1 MFFIRNINQIKKKK
15 RKNSLSWMQLSI
27 IINKLR
33 YFYNR
38 IIWVKNKNLNFKKCK
53 RGSIKK
59 KQIIQNK
66 KIMILKYNSNNN
78 NCQMELIEYLRNI
91 RKMTI
96 FRDITYHNIILVQKW
111 TYLIKKDLALL
122 SYLLNKNREINTIR
136 MI

>member
-1 MFFIRNINQIKKKK
+1 
-15 RKNSLSWMQLSI
+15 
-27 IINKLR
+27 
-33 YFYNR
+33 
-38 IIWVKNKNLNFKKCK
+38 
-53 RGSIKK
+53 
-59 KQIIQNK
+59 
-66 KIMILKYNSNNN
+66 MILKYNSNNN